1 MSIRSALATLVFS
14 LFGVSAAEGTP
25 GSQQYYPK
33 INIPLNE
40 VVTNADSA
48 LPEMAGLDNAMNQ
61 YLATWELKGLS
72 LAIVRN
78 DSLVFAKGYGWA
90 DIENRTRME
99 PNMLLRV
106 ASVSKLITAAG
117 IMVLR
122 DRGQLDLDTKVFGPE
137 GLLAGE
143 PYKKVQNDTSFQKI
157 NVEMLL
163 RHQGGF
169 RSDPIFST
177 ETVQKAYGLERE
189 PKGDDYIRYGL
200 GRGLAFEP
208 GTSQSYSNLGYV
220 LLSRIIETISEQD
233 YEQFIIDN
241 VLEPAGCYD
250 IHIAGNTEDKRRAN
264 EVKYYSHDT
273 KHESYG
279 MNDLVESQ
287 GAGGWCAS
295 TLEIAKFVC
304 SIDGRYEVPDIMS
317 RRAVDEMTY
326 YDPEHPE
333 WFAFGW
339 NDTNP
344 ETGWSRTGT
353 LTGTSALVKK
363 FPDGECW
370 ILVTN
375 TSTWKGARF
384 TKESA
389 ALFDECR
396 AKYSHLLPHR
406 DLFYWE

>member
-1 MSIRSALATLVFS
+1 MSIKSALTTLVFS
-14 LFGVSAAEGTP
+14 LFGISAAEGTP

-40 VVTNADSA
+40 YVSNADSA
-48 LPEMAGLDNAMNQ
+48 LPEMAGLDNTMNN

-90 DIENRTRME
+90 DEENKVPME
-99 PNMLLRV
+99 PYMLLRV

-122 DRGQLDLDTKVFGPE
+122 DRGMLDLDTKVFGPD
-137 GLLAGE
+137 GILTGE

-169 RSDPIFST
+169 SSDPVFST
-177 ETVQKAYGLERE
+177 STVKQYYGLSSK
-189 PKGDDYIRYGL
+189 PQSDDYIRYGL
-200 GRGLAFEP
+200 SKGLAFEP
-208 GTSQSYSNLGYV
+208 GTSQTYSNLGYV
-220 LLSRIIETISEQD
+220 LLSKIIEAISEQD
-233 YEQFIIDN
+233 YEQFIIEN
-241 VLEPAGCYD
+241 VCEPAGCYD
-250 IHIAGNTEDKRRAN
+250 MHIAGNTEDKRRPN
-264 EVKYYSHDT
+264 EVKYYSHDD
-273 KHESYG
+273 KHKSYG
-279 MNDLVESQ
+279 GNDLVESK

-304 SIDGRYEVPDIMS
+304 SIDGAPEVPDIMS
-317 RRAVDEMTY
+317 PRAVGEMVF
-326 YDPEHPE
+326 YDFKHPE
-333 WFAFGW
+333 WYSFGW

-344 ETGWSRTGT
+344 NTGWSRTGT

-370 ILVTN
+370 VLVTN

-396 AKYSHLLPHR
+396 ARYSHLLPHR
-406 DLFYWE
+406 DMFFWE